1 MVVDYFLVSP
11 MLILHMLI
19 PPLLLYLRHLHL
31 CHSHLLVFHHHM
43 DLAISYL
50 GCLDNT
56 LVIAVKEQVDMV
68 VKMMMKTMI
77 SSRSLHMDS
86 RQAFVGD
93 G

>member
-1 MVVDYFLVSP
+1 
-11 MLILHMLI
+11 
-19 PPLLLYLRHLHL
+19 
-31 CHSHLLVFHHHM
+31 
-43 DLAISYL
+43 
-50 GCLDNT
+50 LDNT